1 MIGLG
6 KKNIENVKNG
16 ANDLPGSTCNRAY
29 GISER
34 SVQEAPVLDD
44 ALDFNLFQ
52 IATEDFCVN
61 SETEGSELNQ

>member
-1 MIGLG
+1 M
-6 KKNIENVKNG
+6 ERTTYQ
-16 ANDLPGSTCNRAY
+16 GSTCNRAY